1 MAFTIYIEFRDSM
14 TLKTDVK
21 APQVLLSVFDVVN
34 VIILKTVY
42 RFQSLRY
49 HIPIFR
55 EETIKSI
62 RPLADDLY

>member
-34 VIILKTVY
+34 VIILKTV
-42 RFQSLRY
+42 
-49 HIPIFR
+49 
-55 EETIKSI
+55 
-62 RPLADDLY
+62 